1 MSREFSRG
9 EIQAARAAESAAR
22 AERVVGTTPSEDVSH
37 LLPPLTISTELE
49 GHEQGPFPWLEYVV
63 DLVGTE
69 PCSRSRLLSA
79 LNDRVLTELAV
90 PTLYGRP
97 VGEEA
102 WSTVYAAGVAEEFA
116 EVALAWNMA
125 PREGEPPSARDL
137 RRHRDYLAHRLR
149 PLGLKPRPRE
159 TVEAAVERG
168 EELIHLRENWD
179 VGVALVLRAPWLRRY
194 DTRDL
199 WDAAYALGMK
209 WGHLEL
215 FHWHNRPGSPGDEHL
230 ISLWSVEEPGTFTP
244 EWVAAG
250 MTVSEVA
257 LGFSIARS
265 PDPLGVFDRMV
276 VAGRYLQSRLGGK
289 LLVGQVAIATERVL
303 NLWRG
308 RVQTAAAELTD
319 AGFPPGSSRALLL
332 F

>member
-1 MSREFSRG
+1 MSREFSRA
-9 EIQAARAAESAAR
+9 ELQAARAAESAAR

-37 LLPPLTISTELE
+37 LLPPLRIPMEMQVR
-49 GHEQGPFPWLEYVV
+49 EQGPHPWLEYVV
-63 DLVGTE
+63 DLVGPE
-69 PCSRSRLLSA
+69 PCPRARLLSA
-79 LNDRVLTELAV
+79 LNDRVLTDLSF
-90 PTLYGRP
+90 PMLYGRV
-97 VGEEA
+97 VGEPA
-102 WSTVYAAGVAEEFA
+102 WTTVYGAGITEEFA
-116 EVALAWNMA
+116 ELALAWNMA
-125 PREGEPPSARDL
+125 PSEGEAPSARDL

-149 PLGLKPRPRE
+149 PLGLKPRPRD
-159 TVEAAVERG
+159 TGEAAVQRG
-168 EELIHLRENWD
+168 LELVHLRENWD
-179 VGVALVLRAPWLRRY
+179 VGVALVLRAPWLRRF
-194 DTRDL
+194 DTREL

-215 FHWHNRPGSPGDEHL
+215 FHWHNQSGLPGDEPL
-230 ISLWSVEEPGTFTP
+230 ISLWSVDEPGTFTP

-250 MTVSEVA
+250 MTVSEIA

-265 PDPLGVFDRMV
+265 PDPIGVFDRMV
-276 VAGRYLQSRLGGK
+276 AAGRYLQTRLGGK

-319 AGFPPGSSRALLL
+319 VGFPPGSPRALLL